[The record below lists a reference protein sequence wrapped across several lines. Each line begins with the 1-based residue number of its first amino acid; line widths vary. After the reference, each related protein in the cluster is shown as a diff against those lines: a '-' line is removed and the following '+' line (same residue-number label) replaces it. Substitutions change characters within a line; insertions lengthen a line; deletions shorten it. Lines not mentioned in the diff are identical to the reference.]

1 MIKIAFLADYPKTIP
16 KLTQWFQ
23 DQWPA
28 YYANR
33 TLANIAHD
41 FYAEAS
47 RTKIPIRLVACVDGK
62 LAGTISLREQALRT
76 LPEYQPGLG
85 GLLVAGGYRGR
96 GIGTELVRAGM
107 NVAWELGFDR
117 VYTAT
122 MTASGILA
130 RLGWKLIQ
138 TVCHDDAQLMLYC
151 YDLECH
157 ESTTHKP

>member
-1 MIKIAFLADYPKTIP
+1 MIKIAFLADYPETIP

-23 DQWPA
+23 TQWPA

-33 TLANIAHD
+33 TLTNIAED

-62 LAGTISLREQALRT
+62 LAGTISLREQALQT

-85 GLLVAGGYRGR
+85 GLWVAEGYRGR

-107 NVAWELGFDR
+107 NAAWELGFDR

-122 MTASGILA
+122 TTASGILT

-138 TVCHDDAQLMLYC
+138 TVFHDDEQLMLYR
-151 YDLECH
+151 YELENH
-157 ESTTHKP
+157 ASITHKP